1 MTGHQTWNSAADFAT
16 PLQPPASTPH
26 YPAASVER
34 AVPRLAPR
42 AHRYDTGTAIGM
54 SASPWAREP
63 RLTAEEL
70 LILRHIADGLP
81 IESVAHRIGISP
93 RTVRRRMRTLCDRI
107 GATCVIQAVVWA
119 AHEGLV

>member
-1 MTGHQTWNSAADFAT
+1 
-16 PLQPPASTPH
+16 
-26 YPAASVER
+26 
-34 AVPRLAPR
+34 
-42 AHRYDTGTAIGM
+42 M